1 MSRRIKLWEDP
12 HSMGYNLYAK
22 KSVTIKNGVTVL
34 VGCNGIGKSTLLHN
48 IRSVLKNADV
58 PYIEFDNLHDG
69 GSRSRDRAGFYG
81 DIDFLATSMCSSEG
95 ENIVMNMGR
104 IAGKIG
110 NFIKKNPDNKELWIL
125 LDAIDSGLSID
136 NIVDI
141 KELLFKTI
149 LEDKRNAEREIYIIV
164 SANEYE
170 IARGEQ
176 CLDVYNMKYVK
187 FKDYEEYRKLIL
199 DSREWKNNREKVLAI
214 EEEE

>member
-1 MSRRIKLWEDP
+1 MSRKIKLWEDP
-12 HSMGYNLYAK
+12 HDMGYNLYTK

-48 IRSVLKNADV
+48 IRTILKNVDI

-69 GSRSRDRAGFYG
+69 GSQSRSRAGFYG
-81 DIDFLATSMCSSEG
+81 DMDFLATSLCSSEG

-104 IAGKIG
+104 IAGQIG
-110 NFIKKNPDNKELWIL
+110 NFINKNPDNKELWIL

-141 KELLFKTI
+141 KEYLFKTI
-149 LEDKRNAEREIYIIV
+149 LEDKRSTDREIYIIV

-170 IARGEQ
+170 MARGEQ

-187 FKDYEEYRKLIL
+187 FKDYEEYRKLVL
-199 DSREWKNNREKVLAI
+199 DSRKWKEQRENALAI
-214 EEEE
+214 ED